1 MRRSLDRADG
11 TGPMHV
17 VSAWAS
23 RHARVLAQGTVDAN
37 SHEITALPELWS
49 LRNLEGTVVTIDAMG
64 CQGEVARQMMDQGG
78 D

>member
-1 MRRSLDRADG
+1 MHGCWHKAQSTPTATRS
-11 TGPMHV
+11 
-17 VSAWAS
+17 
-23 RHARVLAQGTVDAN
+23 
-37 SHEITALPELWS
+37 TALPELWS